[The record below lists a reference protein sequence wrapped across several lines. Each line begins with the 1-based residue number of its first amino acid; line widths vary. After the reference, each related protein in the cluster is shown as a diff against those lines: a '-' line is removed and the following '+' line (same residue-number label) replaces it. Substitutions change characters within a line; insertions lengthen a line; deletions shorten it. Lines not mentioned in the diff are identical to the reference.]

1 MAIACVVSHLCR
13 KNTMQTQDVYN
24 LIILDE
30 SGSMQSIKQSTIS
43 GFNEVVQTIREV
55 QKTFP
60 EQRHFVSLVS
70 FSGNQ
75 VRTLINSQPV
85 DGLRE
90 LGQGDYGPNG
100 STPLY
105 DAIGLSVTRLRYDQ
119 AGNKEAKFLVTILT
133 DGEENSSREFN
144 SHQVQALIRELKE
157 KGWTFTY
164 IGANHDVEK
173 TAFSLSIMNT
183 MTFQADPAAVTE
195 MFNREKDAR
204 MNYSRKMRN
213 KENLDENYYQ

>member
-1 MAIACVVSHLCR
+1 ME
-13 KNTMQTQDVYN
+13 TQDVYN

-30 SGSMQSIKQSTIS
+30 SGSMQSIKQSTIN
-43 GFNEVVQTIREV
+43 GFNEVVQTIKDV

-75 VRTLINSQPV
+75 VRTLIDSQPV
-85 DGLRE
+85 AGLRE
-90 LGQGDYGPNG
+90 LSQNEYRPNS
-100 STPLY
+100 STPLF

-133 DGEENSSREFN
+133 DGEENSSREYN
-144 SHQVQALIRELKE
+144 GRQVKALISELKE

-164 IGANHDVEK
+164 IGANHDVDK
-173 TAFSLSIMNT
+173 TAFSLSITNT
-183 MTFQADPAAVTE
+183 MTFQSDPEAVKE
-195 MFNREKDAR
+195 MFIREKDAR
-204 MNYSRKMRN
+204 MNYSRKMQN
-213 KENLDENYYQ
+213 KEDLKEDYYK